1 MTLTHHLTDELDR
14 AGIDYDVIMHRRTET
29 ATDEAHAIGV
39 PADEVAKTVVL
50 ASGDSYV
57 RAVIPASAQLD
68 LRRARTVLGDKHAR
82 LATETELA
90 LAYPMYEL
98 GAVPPF
104 GIPAGD
110 RVVFDRDLARQESV
124 VLEAGSHDES
134 LRLRT
139 ADLLGVAHAEVEA
152 IASNGEA

>member
-1 MTLTHHLTDELDR
+1 MTLTHHLTEELDR
-14 AGIDYDVIMHRRTET
+14 AGVDYDVITHRRTER

-39 PADEVAKTVVL
+39 RPEEVAKTVVL
-50 ASGDSYV
+50 ASGDRYV
-57 RAVIPASAQLD
+57 RAVIPASVQLD
-68 LRRARTVLGDKHAR
+68 LHKARDVLGDKHAR
-82 LATETELA
+82 LATEAELA

-110 RVVFDRDLARQESV
+110 RILFDRHLAQQESV

-134 LRLRT
+134 FRLRT
-139 ADLLGVAHAEVEA
+139 ADLVAVSGAEVES
-152 IASNGEA
+152 IGRDGEA